1 MSSIS
6 ALTGA
11 FFVCVLFHLFMATTV
26 DFQLINR
33 VDGSDL
39 SVVMPMNQDAFDFL
53 SDEWYIDCLP
63 NGKALVDA
71 ELVKP
76 LVDDIEHAQMVVAA
90 V

>member
-1 MSSIS
+1 
-6 ALTGA
+6 
-11 FFVCVLFHLFMATTV
+11 MATTV

-33 VDGSDL
+33 VDGSNV

-53 SDEWYIDCLP
+53 SDEWYLDCLP
-63 NGKALVDA
+63 CGAVVDA

-76 LVDDIEHAQMVVAA
+76 LVADIEQAQMVVAA